1 MAIAIPLFL
10 ALLCGPVQE
19 PEETLEDLAGKVR
32 NQIEVKAERRSL
44 GSNLSRL
51 ANFRSAEAVTVLAD
65 LLPKLQGVM
74 RLIAIEAIGNCK
86 VEEGSEFLR
95 DFFAKSRDV
104 NERFQAVNSLAHCL
118 PEDLE
123 WLKDRLKGERQT
135 RVKAQILRCLIDADA
150 PRLNKIVLKALA
162 DKKTDLRM
170 AGLHGVAELNLSK
183 GAKAAVKALSDA
195 NVQVRIQAAN
205 TCKAIGG
212 KTAFEG
218 LVKAVREAGNPDLL
232 VALSDA
238 LDTADDA
245 EEAGI
250 LVRAMR
256 KEKDKETSLI
266 LARAIGKAAAHEPG
280 VCSPALIKLLDR
292 REAQIR
298 EAAVDGLIS
307 AKPPKAI
314 SALVKRLS
322 DTNPMVRGGAA
333 RALFAIGEVP
343 EEAQDKIQL
352 MAKNSDPAIRL
363 DATTALGCLPPD
375 KALKALSRRINDEV
389 WAIRDAA
396 VEALEGLRIPD
407 SILVLAQRLEQE
419 KGLVRREIALTLTQ
433 LTGEELGDHPG
444 PWLRWLGD
452 RERGFQLPS
461 LEEVQ
466 LILEKRIAVREAGGG
481 IDEVYHGLPIPPG
494 GVVFILD
501 TSGSMN
507 NLFDPVDHST
517 LYQHFS
523 KALSQSL
530 ERLTSAT
537 SFSIVLFDSA
547 VRIWKHSCVEAN
559 VKNINIANDYLKYE
573 NPFGGTNIYAALRA
587 ALEVEGVQTIF
598 LLTDGEPSV
607 GLTAEN
613 EIVHE
618 VTRANRHKRVRINTL
633 LAGESR
639 ADFLG
644 NLARLNGGEMV
655 DLRDVD

>member
-1 MAIAIPLFL
+1 MAIPLFL
-10 ALLCGPVQE
+10 ALLCGPIQE

-32 NQIEVKAERRSL
+32 NQIEVKAEQRAL

-51 ANFRSAEAVTVLAD
+51 ANFRSAEAVAVLSG
-65 LLPKLQGVM
+65 LLPKLGGVM

-86 VEEGSEFLR
+86 VPEGSEFLR
-95 DFFAKSRDV
+95 GFFADSRDA

-150 PRLNKIVLKALA
+150 PQLDKIVLKALA
-162 DKKTDLRM
+162 DKKTDIRM
-170 AGLHGVAELNLSK
+170 AGLYGVAQLEIK
-183 GAKAAVKALSDA
+183 RGVKPAVKALRDA
-195 NVQVRIQAAN
+195 NIGVRIEAAK
-205 TCKAIGG
+205 TCKALGG
-212 KTAFEG
+212 ETAFEG
-218 LVKAVREAGNPDLL
+218 LVNAARESGNPDLL

-238 LDTADDA
+238 LDTADEA
-245 EEAGI
+245 KEAGI

-256 KEKDKETSLI
+256 KEKNKDTSLI
-266 LARAIGKAAAHEPG
+266 LARAIGKAAIHEPG
-280 VCSPALIKLLDR
+280 ICGPALIKLLER
-292 REAQIR
+292 READIR
-298 EAAVDGLIS
+298 EIAVEGLIF

-333 RALFAIGEVP
+333 RALFAIGDVP
-343 EEAQDKIQL
+343 EEAQDKIQA
-352 MAKNSDPAIRL
+352 MAKNADPVIRL
-363 DATTALGCLPPD
+363 DATIALGCLPPD
-375 KALKALSRRINDEV
+375 KALKALSRRIDDEV

-407 SILVLAQRLEQE
+407 SILVLAQRLEKE
-419 KGLVRREIALTLTQ
+419 NGLVRREISQTLTQ

-444 PWLRWLGD
+444 PWMRWLGD

-461 LEEVQ
+461 LEDVQ
-466 LILEKRIAVREAGGG
+466 LILEKRIADREAGGG
-481 IDEVYHGLPIPPG
+481 VDEVYHGIPIPPG

-507 NLFDPVDHST
+507 NLYDPVDKST

-523 KALSQSL
+523 KALGDCL
-530 ERLTSAT
+530 ERLTSET
-537 SFSIVLFDSA
+537 TFSILLFDSA
-547 VRIWKHSCVEAN
+547 VRIWKDSCVEAN
-559 VKNINIANDYLKYE
+559 EKNIDFAKDYLKYE
-573 NPFGGTNIYAALRA
+573 NPFGGTNIYSALRG
-587 ALEVEGVQTIF
+587 ALEIEGVQTIF

-613 EIVHE
+613 EIVYE

-633 LAGESR
+633 LAGDSR
-639 ADFLG
+639 AEFLG
-644 NLARLNGGEMV
+644 NLARLNGGGMV
-655 DLRDVD
+655 DLRDLD